1 MDHKEVE
8 NREQSRLEEFICPL
22 MCNQEPHPSGQPN
35 WVSDIQT
42 RAAAQASD
50 ISHIRETVDEVKV
63 LIKEQNS
70 RIRRN
75 ETAIGR
81 IQGVGTALA
90 VVFSGLI
97 GWIFKDGF

>member
-1 MDHKEVE
+1 M
-8 NREQSRLEEFICPL
+8 
-22 MCNQEPHPSGQPN
+22 
-35 WVSDIQT
+35 
-42 RAAAQASD
+42 
-50 ISHIRETVDEVKV
+50 DEVKV

>member
-8 NREQSRLEEFICPL
+8 NREKEQSRLEEFIC
-22 MCNQEPHPSGQPN
+22 QG
-35 WVSDIQT
+35 
-42 RAAAQASD
+42 AGQASD

-90 VVFSGLI
+90 VVFSGLM